1 MKDYENLALNVA
13 ELKRFLNQQTDII
26 VYYEEAVVEEKGDKV
41 K

>member
-26 VYYEEAVVEEKGDKV
+26 VYYEEAVVEEKR
-41 K
+41 

>member
-1 MKDYENLALNVA
+1 MKDYENLALNVT

-26 VYYEEAVVEEKGDKV
+26 VYYEEAMTEEKDGKV